1 MAKPPARLPTKAE
14 ILDFVK
20 TSDGVVGK
28 REIARAFHIKGQ
40 NKIALKALLKE
51 MQEEGSLSKGR
62 AKRFDKPGELP
73 EFTVLTIERVTDD
86 GDLLARPVSWTG
98 DDRPPTITV
107 KESKHIKPP
116 LGLGDRFLGKL
127 SKQGRDY
134 SASPVRR
141 LGKDRPALMGVLEN
155 VDGEMRLKPSDVREK
170 SDYVIAQA
178 DLNGG
183 QEQDLVLAE
192 GQPGRHLGL
201 RRARVTEVLGS
212 IAGPKSMSLISIHAQ
227 GIPHRFSEEAVTQA
241 EAATAAPMGNRT
253 DLRNIPLVT
262 IDGADARD
270 FDDAVFA
277 EPDDDPKNKGGWH
290 LIVAIADVSFY
301 VQPGDALDRT
311 AYERGNSVYFPDRV
325 VPMLPEALSNGW
337 CSLKPKEER
346 PCLAA
351 HMWIDQTGK
360 LLRWQFVRGLMRS
373 AARLTYEQVQAAVD
387 GTPDDLTDPLLE
399 GVLKPLYGAY
409 KVLAA
414 ARAKRGALE
423 LDLPER
429 KIDLDD
435 AGNILSITPRARL
448 DSHKLIEEF
457 MITANVA
464 AAEALGPTRWPAMLR
479 IHEDPDEEALDG
491 LREALFSLD
500 ISISKGRTTI
510 QHLNGIIGKVRGTA
524 HESMVNMLILR
535 SQSQAVYGPE
545 DKGHFGL
552 GLRRYAH
559 FTSPIRRYADLMVH
573 RALIAALELGDDGW
587 TDKSLPN
594 FQEAGEHISQTER
607 RAVSAERDCYDRYV
621 AKHLT
626 SKVGARFKGVVSG
639 VNRAGLFITLD
650 ETGADGLI
658 PMRSLPSDYY
668 HVDRDRHALIGANSG
683 LEFSLGMA
691 LDVTLQQANP
701 IAGALNFDLAEWP
714 DAAGQSRRS
723 PGRSGKRPGGPKRGH
738 RRSSPRRGRR

>member
-1 MAKPPARLPTKAE
+1 MAKSPPRLPTKSE
-14 ILDFVK
+14 ILEFVK
-20 TSDGVVGK
+20 TTDGVVGK

-40 NKIALKALLKE
+40 DKIALKALLKE
-51 MQEEGSLSKGR
+51 MQDEGSLSKGR
-62 AKRFDKPGELP
+62 AKRFDKPGQLP
-73 EFTVLTIERVTDD
+73 EFTVLSIDRLTED

-98 DDRPPTITV
+98 ENPPPPITV
-107 KESKHIKPP
+107 KESKHIKPA
-116 LGLGDRFLGKL
+116 LGLGDRFLAKL
-127 SKQGRDY
+127 SKQGHGY
-134 SASPVRR
+134 LANPVRR
-141 LGKDRPALMGVLEN
+141 LGKDRAALMGVLER

-170 SDYVIAQA
+170 NDYVIAEA

-183 QEQDLVLAE
+183 VEDDLVLAE

-201 RRARVTEVLGS
+201 RRARVTDVLGS
-212 IAGPKSMSLISIHAQ
+212 ISGPKSLSLISIHAQ
-227 GIPHRFSEEAVTQA
+227 GIPHRFSEEAQTQA
-241 EAATAAPMGNRT
+241 DEAQAAPLGNRV
-253 DLRNIPLVT
+253 DLRNTPLVT

-277 EPDDDPKNKGGWH
+277 EPDEDPKNKGGWH
-290 LIVAIADVSFY
+290 LIVAIADVSWY
-301 VQPGDALDRT
+301 VRPGDALDRT
-311 AYERGNSVYFPDRV
+311 AFERGNSVYFPDRV

-337 CSLKPKEER
+337 CSLKPKEDR

-351 HMWIDQTGK
+351 HMWIDKQGK
-360 LLRWQFVRGLMRS
+360 LLRWEFVRGLMRS
-373 AARLTYEQVQAAVD
+373 QARLTYEQVQAAVD
-387 GTPDDLTDPLLE
+387 GAADDLTDPLLE

-409 KVLAA
+409 KVLSA

-429 KIDLDD
+429 KIDLDE
-435 AGNILSITPRARL
+435 AGNILTIKPRARL

-464 AAEALGPTRWPAMLR
+464 AAEALAPTRWPAMLR
-479 IHEDPDEEALDG
+479 IHDDPDEDALDG
-491 LREALFSLD
+491 LREALFPLD
-500 ISISKGRTTI
+500 IKVSKGRTTI
-510 QHLNGIIGKVRGTA
+510 QHLNGIIAKVRGTA
-524 HESMVNMLILR
+524 HENMVNMLILR
-535 SQSQAVYGPE
+535 AQAQAIYGPE

-573 RALIAALELGDDGW
+573 RALIAALDLGDGGW

-594 FQEAGEHISQTER
+594 FQEVGEHISQTER
-607 RAVSAERDCYDRYV
+607 RAASAERDCYDRYV

-626 SKVGARFKGVVSG
+626 GQVGARFSGVVSG

-668 HVDRDRHALIGANSG
+668 HVDRDRHSLLGANSG
-683 LEFSLGMA
+683 LEFSLGMK
-691 LDVTLQQANP
+691 LEVTLQSANP
-701 IAGALNFDLAEWP
+701 IAGALNFDLSEWP
-714 DAAGQSRRS
+714 EAARSQRPGPRRKTSTRRRGNGGSRRS
-723 PGRSGKRPGGPKRGH
+723 
-738 RRSSPRRGRR
+738 RRR